1 MNDGK
6 KIRKK
11 LNIAM
16 VCDPISD
23 YKSGV
28 LVSTLRFAE
37 RLRNRGHRIIFIAAR
52 SPMNPKDDTLNGFK
66 VYRFPSVLL
75 PKSEGSWYVS
85 FPSKEKIKKIF
96 QEEKIDIL
104 HTLLPT
110 PSTAVS
116 IKAAKSLG
124 IKVVVHSHAQPENLF
139 MNIPEYLGREFFNKA
154 FYKYLVWLYKQ
165 AHVLVYPSEFAK
177 KMFAEINSDVEHIVI
192 SNGVDTGEFKKVDAG
207 NFFNKFDLSDRIM
220 KIFYIGRLHPE
231 KCVATLIKSI
241 PHVVKY
247 QPDAHFF
254 IAGFGHQEES
264 LKQLTAKLDLAKKV
278 TFMGKISEEDK
289 IMAYNA
295 CDIFVLPS
303 VAELEGMTVLE
314 AMACGKPIIIADSE
328 NSAAT
333 YFVDKNGFL
342 FEPENERDL
351 ANQIVNVLADE
362 DLRKKMGEVSFQ
374 KSRQYDINESVLK
387 LENLYYSVLNK
398 RQ

>member
-52 SPMNPKDDTLNGFK
+52 SPMNPKDDTLNEFK

-85 FPSKEKIKKIF
+85 FPSKEKIKKIL

-104 HTLLPT
+104 HTLLPM
-110 PSTAVS
+110 PSTAIS

-139 MNIPEYLGREFFNKA
+139 MHIPRYLGREFLNKI
-154 FYKYLVWLYKQ
+154 FYKYLLWLYKQ

-177 KMFAEINSDVEHIVI
+177 KMFARINSNIEHVVI
-192 SNGVDTGEFKKVDAG
+192 SNGVDTNEFKKVDT
-207 NFFNKFDLSDRIM
+207 
-220 KIFYIGRLHPE
+220 KIFFDKFKLSTKDKKILYVGRLHPE
-231 KCVATLIKSI
+231 KSIETLIKSV
-241 PHVVKY
+241 PHIMKR
-247 QPDAHFF
+247 QPDARVY
-254 IAGFGHQEES
+254 IAGFGHQDIK
-264 LKQLTAKLDLAKKV
+264 LKELTAKLGLAEKI
-278 TFMGKISEEDK
+278 TFLGKISEENK

-295 CDIFVLPS
+295 CDVFVLPS
-303 VAELEGMTVLE
+303 LAELEGMAVLE
-314 AMACGKPIIIADSE
+314 AMACGKPIIVANSK
-328 NSAAT
+328 NSAST
-333 YFVDKNGFL
+333 YFVDQNGLL
-342 FEPENERDL
+342 FEPQNEKDL
-351 ANQIVNVLADE
+351 ADKIISIFSDE
-362 DLRKKMGEVSFQ
+362 DALSRMGEISFQ

-387 LENLYYSVLNK
+387 LENLYYSVYDK
-398 RQ
+398 QR